1 MCTVCLSMLK
11 CKGQIKS
18 SYSRKPMVVSCQL
31 GQVGWRSTL
40 GTSTFGL
47 LCLFNGHK
55 LPENAIK
62 RPFMAISGS
71 GGSKWLDL
79 SGYWLDLGGIHPG
92 WSDGAIWTHQNC
104 PRGPPGGLEM
114 AQKCHKMRIYG
125 HKWLRWVQMAPTD
138 HPGCIPPRS
147 NQDPLRSSHF
157 EPTEPLIAI
166 NVRFMA
172 FLGHF

>member
-1 MCTVCLSMLK
+1 MYEDSVLTRILVTERHSVLK

-92 WSDGAIWTHQNC
+92 WSVGAIWTHRNC
-104 PRGPPGGLEM
+104 PGGLQEGQKWPKNAIKRAFM
-114 AQKCHKMRIYG
+114 AISG
-125 HKWLRWVQMAPTD
+125 TGGSKWLDLSGSWLDLVGIY
-138 HPGCIPPRS
+138 PGWS
-147 NQDPLRSSHF
+147 VG
-157 EPTEPLIAI
+157 AI
-166 NVRFMA
+166 WTHRN
-172 FLGHF
+172 

>member
-1 MCTVCLSMLK
+1 MARLNTCAHVTVCLSMLK

-47 LCLFNGHK
+47 LCLFYGHK

-62 RPFMAISGS
+62 QAFLAIGGS

-79 SGYWLDLGGIHPG
+79 CGYWLDLGAIHPG
-92 WSDGAIWTHQNC
+92 WSVGAIWNYQNC
-104 PRGPPGGLEM
+104 PRGPPGGSEM
-114 AQKCHKMRIYG
+114 PQKCHKTRI
-125 HKWLRWVQMAPTD
+125 
-138 HPGCIPPRS
+138 
-147 NQDPLRSSHF
+147 
-157 EPTEPLIAI
+157 
-166 NVRFMA
+166 
-172 FLGHF
+172 GHFQAG

>member
-1 MCTVCLSMLK
+1 MRGAWQRYAMILNSFSRRNIPRRARPHNRQCTLVTNDADPPLSPRMSFAHSAFHRPFPTVCLSMLK

-92 WSDGAIWTHQNC
+92 WSVGAIWTHRNC
-104 PRGPPGGLEM
+104 PGGLQGG
-114 AQKCHKMRIYG
+114 QKWPKM
-125 HKWLRWVQMAPTD
+125 P
-138 HPGCIPPRS
+138 
-147 NQDPLRSSHF
+147 
-157 EPTEPLIAI
+157 
-166 NVRFMA
+166 
-172 FLGHF
+172 

>member
-1 MCTVCLSMLK
+1 
-11 CKGQIKS
+11 
-18 SYSRKPMVVSCQL
+18 MVVSCQL

-92 WSDGAIWTHQNC
+92 WSVGAIWTHQNC
-104 PRGPPGGLEM
+104 PRGPPRALEM
-114 AQKCHKMRIYG
+114 AQKCHKTPIYG
-125 HKWLRWVQMAPTD
+125 HKRLRWLQMAGYQWILVGSGWDGLLVPFGPTKNAPEASGGVRISD
-138 HPGCIPPRS
+138 SEMVRKCHKTGKCVLIPS
-147 NQDPLRSSHF
+147 I
-157 EPTEPLIAI
+157 T
-166 NVRFMA
+166 
-172 FLGHF
+172 

>member
-1 MCTVCLSMLK
+1 MLK

-92 WSDGAIWTHQNC
+92 WSVGAIWTH
-104 PRGPPGGLEM
+104 
-114 AQKCHKMRIYG
+114 
-125 HKWLRWVQMAPTD
+125 
-138 HPGCIPPRS
+138 RS
-147 NQDPLRSSHF
+147 HLWP
-157 EPTEPLIAI
+157 
-166 NVRFMA
+166 
-172 FLGHF
+172 

>member
-1 MCTVCLSMLK
+1 
-11 CKGQIKS
+11 
-18 SYSRKPMVVSCQL
+18 MVVSCQL

-62 RPFMAISGS
+62 RAFMAIGGS

-92 WSDGAIWTHQNC
+92 WSVGAIWTHRNC
-104 PRGPPGGLEM
+104 PRDSPRGSEI
-114 AQKCHKMRIYG
+114 AKKYHKTPIYG
-125 HKWLRWVQMAPTD
+125 HLCMASVQ
-138 HPGCIPPRS
+138 
-147 NQDPLRSSHF
+147 
-157 EPTEPLIAI
+157 
-166 NVRFMA
+166 
-172 FLGHF
+172 

>member
-1 MCTVCLSMLK
+1 MRIRLHSVLK

-47 LCLFNGHK
+47 LCLFYGHK

-62 RPFMAISGS
+62 QAFLAISGS

-92 WSDGAIWTHQNC
+92 WSVGAIWTHRNC
-104 PRGPPGGLEM
+104 PGGLQGG
-114 AQKCHKMRIYG
+114 QKWPKNAIKRAFMVISG
-125 HKWLRWVQMAPTD
+125 SGVSKWLDFSGSWLD
-138 HPGCIPPRS
+138 LGGIHPGWS
-147 NQDPLRSSHF
+147 VG
-157 EPTEPLIAI
+157 AI
-166 NVRFMA
+166 WA
-172 FLGHF
+172 H

>member
-1 MCTVCLSMLK
+1 MLK

-47 LCLFNGHK
+47 LCLFYGHK

-62 RPFMAISGS
+62 RAFMAIGGS

-92 WSDGAIWTHQNC
+92 WFVGAIWTHRNW
-104 PRGPPGGLEM
+104 PHGPPGGSEM
-114 AQKCHKMRIYG
+114 PQKCHKTRIYG
-125 HKWLRWVQMAPTD
+125 HKWLRWLQMAGSQWILVGSGWDTSRMVCWGHLD
-138 HPGCIPPRS
+138 PPKLSQGASRG
-147 NQDPLRSSHF
+147 
-157 EPTEPLIAI
+157 
-166 NVRFMA
+166 VRNGPKMP
-172 FLGHF
+172 

>member
-1 MCTVCLSMLK
+1 MALSQSKQQHLRPCQCHSVLK

-92 WSDGAIWTHQNC
+92 WSVGAIWTHRNC
-104 PRGPPGGLEM
+104 PGGLQGG
-114 AQKCHKMRIYG
+114 QKWPKNAIKQAFLAIGCSG
-125 HKWLRWVQMAPTD
+125 GSKWLDLSVWEA
-138 HPGCIPPRS
+138 
-147 NQDPLRSSHF
+147 LRRESTVWF
-157 EPTEPLIAI
+157 IFGAL
-166 NVRFMA
+166 
-172 FLGHF
+172 

>member
-1 MCTVCLSMLK
+1 
-11 CKGQIKS
+11 
-18 SYSRKPMVVSCQL
+18 MVVSCQL

-92 WSDGAIWTHQNC
+92 WSVGAIWTHRNC
-104 PRGPPGGLEM
+104 PGGLQGGQKWPKNAIKRAFM
-114 AQKCHKMRIYG
+114 AISG
-125 HKWLRWVQMAPTD
+125 SGGSKWLDLSGSWLD
-138 HPGCIPPRS
+138 LGGIHPGWS
-147 NQDPLRSSHF
+147 VG
-157 EPTEPLIAI
+157 AI
-166 NVRFMA
+166 WT
-172 FLGHF
+172 H

>member
-1 MCTVCLSMLK
+1 MLK

-18 SYSRKPMVVSCQL
+18 SYSRKPMVVNHQL
-31 GQVGWRSTL
+31 GQVGWRSSL

-92 WSDGAIWTHQNC
+92 WSVGAIWTHQNC
-104 PRGPPGGLEM
+104 PRGPPRALEM
-114 AQKCHKMRIYG
+114 AQKCHKTPIYG
-125 HKWLRWVQMAPTD
+125 HKWLRWLQMAGSQWILVGSGWDTSRMVRWGHLD
-138 HPGCIPPRS
+138 PPELPQGAS
-147 NQDPLRSSHF
+147 
-157 EPTEPLIAI
+157 TG
-166 NVRFMA
+166 VRNGPKMP
-172 FLGHF
+172 

>member
-1 MCTVCLSMLK
+1 MCLSMLK

-104 PRGPPGGLEM
+104 PRGPPRALEM
-114 AQKCHKMRIYG
+114 AQKCQKRPFMAIRG
-125 HKWLRWVQMAPTD
+125 SGGSKWLDISGYWLD
-138 HPGCIPPRS
+138 LGGIHPGWS
-147 NQDPLRSSHF
+147 VG
-157 EPTEPLIAI
+157 AI
-166 NVRFMA
+166 
-172 FLGHF
+172 

>member
-1 MCTVCLSMLK
+1 MQALDNINHYKIKMVDLIRVDCINETRLSSAQPLLLLHTVCLSMLK

-71 GGSKWLDL
+71 GGSKWLDF
-79 SGYWLDLGGIHPG
+79 SGSWLDLGGIHPG
-92 WSDGAIWTHQNC
+92 WSVGAIWTHQNC
-104 PRGPPGGLEM
+104 HRGPWGGSGM
-114 AQKCHKMRIYG
+114 AQKCHKSGISC
-125 HKWLRWVQMAPTD
+125 HKWP
-138 HPGCIPPRS
+138 
-147 NQDPLRSSHF
+147 
-157 EPTEPLIAI
+157 
-166 NVRFMA
+166 
-172 FLGHF
+172 